1 MPHISSIFRREWK
14 EILKNRTLL
23 QTMVLM
29 PILLV
34 ALPTGVILFMNSV
47 VLDFAEKNRP
57 PEVVAKFGP
66 LSGSDNGTV
75 LAGLITLTFM
85 FFLPLPAVL
94 PMTIA
99 SSSLVNEKEKRSLE
113 PLLATPVKTSEIL
126 WGKSLSA
133 IVPATILTW
142 VSFIL
147 LVLLLGLILDRN
159 VIKKLDLPLW
169 FAIIGLWTPALAT
182 WTTLVGVAISSR
194 AKDARAATQA
204 GSFMVIPIIALI
216 LGMGTGVVVINWTVF
231 GVGLVLWLMAV
242 AVAYYIANQLFDRE
256 TILTR
261 WK

>member
-1 MPHISSIFRREWK
+1 
-14 EILKNRTLL
+14 
-23 QTMVLM
+23 
-29 PILLV
+29 
-34 ALPTGVILFMNSV
+34 
-47 VLDFAEKNRP
+47 
-57 PEVVAKFGP
+57 
-66 LSGSDNGTV
+66 
-75 LAGLITLTFM
+75 
-85 FFLPLPAVL
+85 LPAVL

-113 PLLATPVKTSEIL
+113 PLLATPVKTRELL

-142 VSFIL
+142 LSFGL
-147 LVLLLGLILDRN
+147 LVLVLGLVLNRN
-159 VIKKLDLPLW
+159 VITKLDLPLW

-182 WTTLVGVAISSR
+182 WTTLIGIAISSR

-204 GSFMVIPIIALI
+204 GSFMVIPILALI
-216 LGMGTGVVVINWTVF
+216 VGMGTGLVVFNWAVF
-231 GVGLVLWLMAV
+231 GIGLVVWLMAV

>member
-1 MPHISSIFRREWK
+1 MQHISSIFRREWK

-47 VLDFAEKNRP
+47 VLDFAEKNRA
-57 PEVVAKFGP
+57 PEVVSKFGTI
-66 LSGSDNGTV
+66 SGADNTTV
-75 LAGLITLTFM
+75 LAGLITLCFT

-133 IVPATILTW
+133 IVPAIILTW

-147 LVLLLGLILDRN
+147 LVLVLGLILNRN
-159 VIKKLDLPLW
+159 VITKLDLPLW

-204 GSFMVIPIIALI
+204 GSFMVIPILALI
-216 LGMGTGVVVINWTVF
+216 IGMGTGVVVINWAVF
-231 GVGLVLWLMAV
+231 GIGLILWLMAV